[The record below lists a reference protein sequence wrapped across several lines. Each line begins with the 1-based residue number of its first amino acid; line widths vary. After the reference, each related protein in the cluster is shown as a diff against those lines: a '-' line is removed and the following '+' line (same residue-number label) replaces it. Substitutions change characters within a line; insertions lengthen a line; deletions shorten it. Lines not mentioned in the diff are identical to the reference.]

1 MRENYSIA
9 GVAGIIYLVVIG
21 TGIFSL
27 AYVPVKLI
35 DWNDS
40 NTTLANISASSVLF
54 SFSIFFSVVCYIAFA
69 FLPLVLYKLL
79 RTVNEDLA
87 RMMVVLALLS
97 VPLSLINLQHIYA
110 ALSIVETASLMRADS
125 LVNLQHQLMFVLQ
138 QYNTGLLL
146 ATVFWVLWLFPF
158 GMLVYKS
165 GFMPKLLGILLM
177 AGCVGYLVNFTGNT
191 LIDNYTQT
199 TVKKIAG
206 LLPTVAEISTCAWL
220 LYAGLKTIRYEN

>member
-54 SFSIFFSVVCYIAFA
+54 SFSIFCSVVCYIAFA

-97 VPLSLINLQHIYA
+97 VPLSLINLQ
-110 ALSIVETASLMRADS
+110 T
-125 LVNLQHQLMFVLQ
+125 
-138 QYNTGLLL
+138 
-146 ATVFWVLWLFPF
+146 
-158 GMLVYKS
+158 
-165 GFMPKLLGILLM
+165 
-177 AGCVGYLVNFTGNT
+177 
-191 LIDNYTQT
+191 
-199 TVKKIAG
+199 
-206 LLPTVAEISTCAWL
+206 
-220 LYAGLKTIRYEN
+220 

>member
-1 MRENYSIA
+1 MREKYSIA

-21 TGIFSL
+21 TGVFSL

-40 NTTLANISASSVLF
+40 NTTLTNISASSVLF
-54 SFSIFFSVVCYIAFA
+54 SISIFSSVVCYIAFA

-79 RTVNEDLA
+79 RMVNEDLA
-87 RMMVVLALLS
+87 RTMVVLALLS
-97 VPLSLINLQHIYA
+97 VPLSLLNLQHKYA
-110 ALSIVETASLMRADS
+110 ALSIVEKASLMNADS
-125 LVNLQHQLMFVLQ
+125 IVSLQHQLMFVLQ

-146 ATVFWVLWLFPF
+146 ATVFWGLWLFPF

-177 AGCVGYLVNFTGNT
+177 AGCVGYLINFTGNT
-191 LIDNYTQT
+191 LIEDYTQT
-199 TVKKIAG
+199 TIKKIAG

-220 LYAGLKTIRYEN
+220 LYAGFKTIRNES

>member
-1 MRENYSIA
+1 MRENFSIA

-27 AYVPVKLI
+27 AYVPLKLI

-54 SFSIFFSVVCYIAFA
+54 SFSIFSSVVCYVAFA

-97 VPLSLINLQHIYA
+97 VPLSFINLQHTYA
-110 ALSIVETASLMRADS
+110 ALSIVETASLMKADS
-125 LVNLQHQLMFVLQ
+125 LVGLQHQLMFVLQ

-146 ATVFWVLWLFPF
+146 ATVFWGLWLFPF
-158 GMLVYKS
+158 GILVYKS

-177 AGCVGYLVNFTGNT
+177 AGCVGYLINFTGNT
-191 LIDNYTQT
+191 LIEDYTQT
-199 TVKKIAG
+199 TTKKIAG

-220 LYAGLKTIRYEN
+220 LYAGFKSTRHES